1 MMMSGLYLFP
11 KLESDG
17 QVHDEPHPYRRKKYG
32 TAIPRLNSGSYSKRR
47 IQQIVKEV
55 AQSAGMEKRV
65 SPHLLRHTM
74 ATRLV
79 NGGIRKILGHES
91 TDTAQMY
98 AETEMSSLRDS
109 LDAVSR

>member
-1 MMMSGLYLFP
+1 
-11 KLESDG
+11 
-17 QVHDEPHPYRRKKYG
+17 
-32 TAIPRLNSGSYSKRR
+32 
-47 IQQIVKEV
+47 
-55 AQSAGMEKRV
+55 
-65 SPHLLRHTM
+65 M